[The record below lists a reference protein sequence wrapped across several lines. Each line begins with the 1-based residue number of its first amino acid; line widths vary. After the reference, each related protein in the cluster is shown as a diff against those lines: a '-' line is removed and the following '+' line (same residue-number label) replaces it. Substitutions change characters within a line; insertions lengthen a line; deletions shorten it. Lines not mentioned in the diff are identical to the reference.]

1 MQNQILTVIFNLHPR
16 LTGGLANELSYCKKI
31 PVYLQNNIININVT
45 WNRKSNIIHE
55 CCKMQFV
62 TFFLKNTYHAIK
74 DVF

>member
-45 WNRKSNIIHE
+45 WNRKSNIS
-55 CCKMQFV
+55 CA
-62 TFFLKNTYHAIK
+62 LKFTNAVK
-74 DVF
+74 CNSLPSF